1 MSTTSWIGSGANAS
15 LARLTASF
23 FSLAMLFW
31 GCSPQGPTL
40 SDEDRLESVAISSLR
55 YNVPAQVVAAARY
68 STAVETV
75 QLTNGDWV
83 AELVTIGN
91 PKWDYRRTGSHAFP
105 FEAALALPAQRWI
118 TKPCSTKEEAQLASK
133 SNQSFPVDVED
144 SFSRK
149 YPAAPPVRNSYSGSG
164 GFVAEL
170 VYSVVDSRWE
180 TKSVVCWSVD
190 VDAGYSAATK
200 ALADRFPSAGSAS
213 KKESPTAK

>member
-1 MSTTSWIGSGANAS
+1 
-15 LARLTASF
+15 
-23 FSLAMLFW
+23 MLFW

-133 SNQSFPVDVED
+133 SNQSFPVDMERFV
-144 SFSRK
+144 FTKIPRFATGAK
-149 YPAAPPVRNSYSGSG
+149 FIFRVWGIRG
-164 GFVAEL
+164 GVGLQCGRLAVGDEKRGVL
-170 VYSVVDSRWE
+170 V
-180 TKSVVCWSVD
+180 
-190 VDAGYSAATK
+190 G
-200 ALADRFPSAGSAS
+200 
-213 KKESPTAK
+213 